1 MLLLFCAGYC
11 LIWCGERR
19 GKGVTFTTSIKQP
32 LSSEGTAAFPSSP
45 PHPTPPLLLPLFYHI
60 DLGCRSKGPQN
71 FREGRS
77 IMRDQKNFL
86 EWLCHQRKALDP
98 LVHRLLFL
106 LKLHMH
112 KVLKSQTF
120 LLIKKK
126 KRKNSYIC
134 PRTHHFPLLSLLI
147 FICFPPGNMFIE

>member
-32 LSSEGTAAFPSSP
+32 LSSEGTAAFPSPP
-45 PHPTPPLLLPLFYHI
+45 PHPTPPSLLPLFYHI
-60 DLGCRSKGPQN
+60 GLGCRSKGPQS
-71 FREGRS
+71 FREGRP
-77 IMRDQKNFL
+77 ITRDQNNFL

-98 LVHRLLFL
+98 VLNRLLFL

-126 KRKNSYIC
+126 EKKKQLHL
-134 PRTHHFPLLSLLI
+134 PTHSSLPTFESFNIYLLPSW
-147 FICFPPGNMFIE
+147 